1 MFTTS
6 HLLGI
11 FFIITVFTILITV
24 GIGVIIYCILLRHI
38 DSGE

>member
-11 FFIITVFTILITV
+11 LFIITVFTILITV
-24 GIGVIIYCILLRHI
+24 GIGVIIYCVLRHHI
-38 DSGE
+38 DSRE